1 MRDDTNLRQAVFDC
15 IVDFR
20 AESGMSPSLTEI
32 AACVDRSVGS
42 VRWHLAKL
50 EEEGRITRIAGRAG
64 GIIVNN
70 Q

>member
-1 MRDDTNLRQAVFDC
+1 MRDDPNIRQAVFDC
-15 IVDFR
+15 ILTYR
-20 AESGMSPSLTEI
+20 SEHGGLSPSITEI
-32 AACVDRSVGS
+32 GGCVNRSAGS

-64 GIIVNN
+64 GIIVN